1 MWIKKWDREKK
12 VYRAFVFNE
21 DSPMF
26 QYTGEWDSTDNSIR
40 WVDRGGSGLAELVER
55 FPESGKRTW
64 KISQSANNGNTTVSG
79 SSAFIYKN

>member
-1 MWIKKWDREKK
+1 
-12 VYRAFVFNE
+12 
-21 DSPMF
+21 MF
-26 QYTGEWDSTDNSIR
+26 QYTEWDSKDNSIR
-40 WVDRGGSGLAELVER
+40 WLDRGSGLAELVER